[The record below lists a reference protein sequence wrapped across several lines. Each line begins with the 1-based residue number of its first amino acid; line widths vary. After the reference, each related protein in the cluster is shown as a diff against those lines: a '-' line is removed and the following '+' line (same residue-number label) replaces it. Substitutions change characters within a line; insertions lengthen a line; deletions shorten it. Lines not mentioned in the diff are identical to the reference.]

1 VPASGAVT
9 VWKLRRPTGPE
20 TAGTAFTTPG
30 RTMRLLR
37 LSSVLV
43 ATDLDETSGPALRS
57 GARLALLAEAGLHLI
72 HAANTATANEKHRL
86 REQLRLAGPDAPE
99 PASLFIT
106 PGDPAPAI
114 IERAERIGA
123 DAIILGPHRRGAAV
137 SGEMGS
143 TAASVVRW
151 ARCPCLVVA
160 TELRLPLERVLVPID
175 LSEVA
180 EGALLVALS
189 WATALRP
196 RPGNAEVTALHVS
209 PDPGDPA
216 AEQAVQEEIG
226 RVRARAGGSP
236 YAAMRAVIESNP
248 DPAAEILRRA
258 AEEAVDLVVM
268 GTRGAAGAAS
278 GFGSVSAAV
287 ARATTR
293 PLLLVPPTTWEE
305 HAAT

>member
-1 VPASGAVT
+1 
-9 VWKLRRPTGPE
+9 
-20 TAGTAFTTPG
+20 
-30 RTMRLLR
+30 MRLLR
-37 LSSVLV
+37 LRSVLV
-43 ATDLDETSGPALRS
+43 ATDLGETSRPALRT
-57 GARLALLAEAGLHLI
+57 GARLASLAEAELHLV
-72 HAANTATANEKHRL
+72 HVANTAAAPGTHL
-86 REQLRLAGPDAPE
+86 LQEQLRLAAPDARE
-99 PASLFIT
+99 PASVDVS

-114 IERAERIGA
+114 LERAERIGA

-137 SGEMGS
+137 TGEMGS
-143 TAASVVRW
+143 TAASVVRG

-160 TELRLPLERVLVPID
+160 TELRLPLERVLAPID

-196 RPGNAEVTALHVS
+196 RNGSAGVTVLHVS
-209 PDPGDPA
+209 PGPADPA
-216 AEQAVQEEIG
+216 TEQGVQEEVA

-236 YAAMRAVIESNP
+236 YAAIRAVIGANP

-258 AEEAVDLVVM
+258 AEETVDLVVM

-293 PLLLVPPTTWEE
+293 PLLLVPPTTWAD
-305 HAAT
+305 HATP